1 LLRIEIL
8 KRVRELEERVHIL
21 GGVLATL
28 FVVTLLAE
36 YWRTRGEAP
45 EGIVLEVLHWTLIA
59 ADIVIV
65 LLFVGI
71 FLFRRFGMA
80 KASRTWWRVTKDK
93 ELNKKIQD
101 WFAADKGD
109 QTLQTTRFCAEGCIG
124 DLCELNY
131 DAFKDTVF
139 AVEKEKLLR
148 RNAAWLRRNRRI
160 FMLILDPFNPDR
172 YIGYSAMLP
181 LTVEGMQ
188 SYLDGALKDADIP
201 PSLVAKTRAS
211 TGGVLIFAIYL
222 KEEFSFQKSQASR
235 NYSIYFLA
243 CVRRHA
249 QVLFPKS
256 PKQTG
261 PYPPIYVQ
269 TEHPAIRKRLDD
281 YGFVETKKQSA
292 DGFDILVLEHP
303 FRHARMESIPQYIE
317 PELPPLQTISP
328 ELDPATES

>member
-1 LLRIEIL
+1 MRIEIL
-8 KRVRELEERVHIL
+8 KRVRELEERVHLL

-28 FVVTLLAE
+28 FVITLAAE
-36 YWRTRGEAP
+36 YLRTRNEAP
-45 EGIVLEVLHWTLIA
+45 EGILLEVLHWVLIA
-59 ADIVIV
+59 ADVLIF
-65 LLFVGI
+65 LLFVGTI
-71 FLFRRFGMA
+71 LFRYFGLA
-80 KASRTWWRVTKDK
+80 KTSRTWWRATQDK
-93 ELNKKIQD
+93 ELNRKIQD

-109 QTLQTTRFCAEGCIG
+109 QPLQTVRFCSESCFE
-124 DLCELNY
+124 DLCQLNY

-139 AVEKEKLLR
+139 AVEKEKLQR
-148 RNAAWLRRNRRI
+148 RNAEWLRRNRRI

-181 LTVEGMQ
+181 LTHEGMH

-201 PSLVAKTRAS
+201 ASLVARDRAA

-249 QVLFPKS
+249 QVLYPK
-256 PKQTG
+256 G
-261 PYPPIYVQ
+261 PGQAGQYPPIYVQ
-269 TEHPAIRKRLDD
+269 TEHAAIRKRLDD
-281 YGFVETKKQSA
+281 YGFVATKKRSA

-303 FRHARMESIPQYIE
+303 FRHAGMNSTPQFLAQDL
-317 PELPPLQTISP
+317 PQELTVAAG
-328 ELDPATES
+328 EYPATEL